1 MSWLRS
7 RWTVVALVPAF
18 FLAGFGI
25 VSALA
30 GGSDDPAPGAAPAPG
45 STAGQSPPVETVYQ
59 ETAPTD
65 PADGSG
71 GTTAPAP
78 TTTAAAG
85 AGGTTTT
92 GGGGTG
98 GGNGRGGG
106 APPAPP
112 AGTVAVDYGRWD
124 GVFELANPT
133 IVPDF
138 GVASVVG
145 EFNYRGGVDCPV
157 GLVRVQTWF
166 YNERGQVVGRT
177 VWLSTQSTGDGAE
190 VTGREPLPFEA
201 YGQIS
206 ESPSSARLRF
216 VAVECL

>member
-30 GGSDDPAPGAAPAPG
+30 GGSDDPAPSGAPG
-45 STAGQSPPVETVYQ
+45 SNGVAVDDATIETVFE
-59 ETAPTD
+59 ETVPT
-65 PADGSG
+65 ATGDGNGNGESAG
-71 GTTAPAP
+71 P
-78 TTTAAAG
+78 TTTAPG
-85 AGGTTTT
+85 GGGGGTTTAGNGN
-92 GGGGTG
+92 GGGG
-98 GGNGRGGG
+98 GNGG

-112 AGTVAVDYGRWD
+112 PGTIEVDYGRWD

-133 IVPDF
+133 IIPDF
-138 GVASVVG
+138 GVATVSG
-145 EFNYRGGVDCPV
+145 EFHYRGGVDCPV
-157 GLVRVQTWF
+157 GLVRVRTWF
-166 YNERGQVVGRT
+166 YNEGGQVVGRT
-177 VWLSTQSTGDGAE
+177 VWESTQSTGDGAE

-206 ESPSSARLRF
+206 EGPSSAALRF
-216 VAVECL
+216 TAVECL

>member
-7 RWTVVALVPAF
+7 RWTIVALVPAF

-30 GGSDDPAPGAAPAPG
+30 GGADDPAPSAAPG
-45 STAGQSPPVETVYQ
+45 STGVAADGPPVETVFQ
-59 ETAPTD
+59 ETVPTETAGANGNGE
-65 PADGSG
+65 ADG
-71 GTTAPAP
+71 A
-78 TTTAAAG
+78 
-85 AGGTTTT
+85 TTTT
-92 GGGGTG
+92 GGGGGATS
-98 GGNGRGGG
+98 GGNGDGDGNGG

-112 AGTVAVDYGRWD
+112 PGTIAVDYGRWD
-124 GVFELANPT
+124 GVFELENSA

-138 GVASVVG
+138 GLATVTG
-145 EFNYRGGVDCPV
+145 EFHYRGGVDCPV
-157 GLVRVQTWF
+157 GLVRVRTWF

-177 VWLSTQSTGDGAE
+177 VWESIQSTGDGGE

-206 ESPSSARLRF
+206 EAPVSAALRF
-216 VAVECL
+216 TAVECL